1 MNGNNL
7 REHTDKSEKN
17 IEGNCEQSKINEVC
31 HPDLK
36 KCEICCQQF
45 ESVLEL
51 KYHFEICK
59 KGLECNHCQKNCESV
74 ELFKQHNDI
83 CDGVNKYRCFVCGK
97 KFESESKCLMH
108 IKKCVG
114 KLPCKRCNKTC
125 LNYKLLL
132 EHNKRFHE
140 PIKCDICK
148 KVFYVKSH
156 LLDHIEKHEEKL

>member
-1 MNGNNL
+1 M
-7 REHTDKSEKN
+7 
-17 IEGNCEQSKINEVC
+17 
-31 HPDLK
+31 
-36 KCEICCQQF
+36 
-45 ESVLEL
+45 EL
-51 KYHFEICK
+51 KYHFEKCK

-74 ELFKQHNDI
+74 VLFKQHNDI
-83 CDGVNKYRCFVCGK
+83 CDGVNKYRCFVFGK

-148 KVFYVKSH
+148 KKVFYVKSH
-156 LLDHIEKHEEKL
+156 LLDHSEKHEEKL